1 MESNSPK
8 TSAEVKYA
16 DIIHLSRPVS
26 TLHAPMPRSDRAAQF
41 APFAALTGYEAAVE
55 ETARLTDSQVEL
67 AEDESVLLDAA
78 LRRLAA
84 DEDAS
89 LVRITYF
96 RPDGRKAG
104 GSYETVTG
112 RVLEVDPCMGRL
124 ILEDR
129 RELPLRDLRR
139 IEWEE

>member
-1 MESNSPK
+1 MENESPK

-16 DIIHLSRPVS
+16 DIIRCSRPVS
-26 TLHAPMPRSDRAAQF
+26 AIHAPMPRSDRAAQF
-41 APFAALTGYEAAVE
+41 ASFAALTGYEAAVK
-55 ETARLTDSQVEL
+55 ETARLTDQQVEL
-67 AEDESVLLDAA
+67 AEDESELLDAA

-84 DEDAS
+84 DEDAP

-96 RPDGRKAG
+96 RPDSRKAG
-104 GSYETVTG
+104 GSYEIITG
-112 RVLEVDPCMGRL
+112 RVREADPCTGRL

-129 RELPLRDLRR
+129 RVLLLRDLRR